1 MRELLDDNKGQA
13 IPVEY
18 IIIFTISLIFF
29 GVILLA
35 FNVVIDQS
43 SGQAIQIEM
52 TDVGNEISS
61 VITKS
66 YLTSPTM
73 GINSLTMDIPT
84 QIAGTGYFIE
94 ISDESENPFETNV
107 SALKLTS
114 IRKSVSVFVPLNS
127 VEQLIEINGTVSS
140 ASGKIKITSNTTTI
154 LLNQG

>member
-1 MRELLDDNKGQA
+1 
-13 IPVEY
+13 
-18 IIIFTISLIFF
+18 
-29 GVILLA
+29 
-35 FNVVIDQS
+35 
-43 SGQAIQIEM
+43 
-52 TDVGNEISS
+52 
-61 VITKS
+61 
-66 YLTSPTM
+66 M
-73 GINSLTMDIPT
+73 GINSMTMDIPT

>member
-29 GVILLA
+29 GMIMLV
-35 FNVVIDQS
+35 FNSVVDQTS
-43 SGQAIQIEM
+43 KQAIQIEM

-61 VITKS
+61 AITQS
-66 YLTSPTM
+66 YLTAPVAGT
-73 GINSLTMDIPT
+73 NNLTMDIPA

-94 ISDESENPFETNV
+94 ISDENPFEVNA

-114 IRKSVSVFVPLNS
+114 MQKSVTAYVPLHS
-127 VEQLIEINGTVSS
+127 IDKLILINGTVSS
-140 ASGKIKITSNTTTI
+140 ASGRLSIESNISAII
-154 LLNQG
+154 LKPG

>member
-1 MRELLDDNKGQA
+1 MRKLLDDNKGQA

-18 IIIFTISLIFF
+18 ILIFTISILFF
-29 GVILLA
+29 GIILLT
-35 FNVVIDQS
+35 FNTVIDQS
-43 SGQAIQIEM
+43 SSQAIKIEM

-66 YLTSPTM
+66 YLTSPTT

-84 QIAGTGYFIE
+84 HIAGTGYFIE
-94 ISDESENPFETNV
+94 ISDENENPFETNIR
-107 SALKLTS
+107 ALKLTS
-114 IRKSVSVFVPLNS
+114 MRKSFSVFVPLNS
-127 VEQLIEINGTVSS
+127 VEQLIEVNGTVSS